1 VHTDETEVTR
11 DPAGSYREGQL
22 SDLLVIDLSRAV
34 AGPHAAMMLGDL
46 GARVIKVEQPGQGD
60 DARSWGPPFVE
71 GSDGKP
77 VSTYFL
83 AANRNKE
90 SITLDLKDTDDMLQ
104 LRQLLVKADVLIEN
118 FRPGTLTRLGLT
130 DQALLALN
138 ARLVVLAIS
147 GFGHDGPEGGRAGYD
162 QIAQGE
168 AGLMSVTGSNPDD
181 PQRVG
186 VPIADILAGVY
197 GAYGVLAALHERI
210 RTGRGQIVR
219 TSLLAAVVASHGYQ
233 GTAWTV
239 AGARGQARGNHH
251 PSIAPYGLFRC
262 GDGAVQIACGNDSQW
277 QTLSTVF
284 GLDVGAGLATNRQR
298 VDGALKSSGYSKVHS
313 LRSVCLTSSR
323 ASERQVSRP
332 GGYGESTRFMRGS
345 RPSPRDSSSTFSMP
359 HLGRSSCPAHRSA
372 SSMSATRQKS
382 KPPSSTITR
391 RRCWARATRA
401 WCDSPR
407 RKRRGTTKPL
417 PSPRAHRRHW
427 LDSHG
432 PPDEVLWPV
441 LRVPAY

>member
-1 VHTDETEVTR
+1 VHTDDTEATR
-11 DPAGSYREGQL
+11 STAGPYREGQL

-71 GSDGKP
+71 GSDGQP

-83 AANRNKE
+83 AANRNKD
-90 SITLDLKDTDDMLQ
+90 SITLDLKDPNDMAQ

-118 FRPGTLTRLGLT
+118 FRPGTLGRLGLT

-138 ARLVVLAIS
+138 PRLVLLAIS
-147 GFGHDGPEGGRAGYD
+147 GFGHDGPEGNRPGYD

-181 PQRVG
+181 PQRIG

-197 GAYGVLAALHERI
+197 GAYGVLAALHERT

-239 AGARGQARGNHH
+239 AGVRGQARGNHH

-262 GDGAVQIACGNDSQW
+262 GEGAVQIACGNDSQW
-277 QTLSTVF
+277 QRLCAQF
-284 GLDVGAGLATNRQR
+284 GLAVDAGLTTNPER
-298 VDGALKSSGYSKVHS
+298 VERRTEVIRILESAFSSLAASDVLARLEAVGVPAGRVRSIDEVYTWDQTKSQGLVIEVQHASLGPIQLPGPPLRFFDVSGDREVETTAQHHHPPPQLGASN
-313 LRSVCLTSSR
+313 TS
-323 ASERQVSRP
+323 
-332 GGYGESTRFMRGS
+332 
-345 RPSPRDSSSTFSMP
+345 
-359 HLGRSSCPAHRSA
+359 LGRH
-372 SSMSATRQKS
+372 T
-382 KPPSSTITR
+382 
-391 RRCWARATRA
+391 
-401 WCDSPR
+401 
-407 RKRRGTTKPL
+407 
-417 PSPRAHRRHW
+417 
-427 LDSHG
+427 
-432 PPDEVLWPV
+432 
-441 LRVPAY
+441 

>member
-1 VHTDETEVTR
+1 VHIDDIEVTR
-11 DPAGSYREGQL
+11 SPARPHREGQL

-77 VSTYFL
+77 VSSYFL

-90 SITLDLKDTDDMLQ
+90 SITLDLKDADDLAQ

-118 FRPGTLTRLGLT
+118 FRPGTLARLGLT

-197 GAYGVLAALHERI
+197 GAYGVLAALYERT

-239 AGARGQARGNHH
+239 AGVRGQAGGNHH

-262 GDGAVQIACGNDSQW
+262 GGGAVQIACGNDSQW
-277 QTLSTVF
+277 QRLCAEF
-284 GLDVGAGLATNRQR
+284 GLDVDTGLATNRQR
-298 VDGALKSSGYSKVHS
+298 VERRTEVIHMLEDAFSSLAVTEVITRLEAVGVPAGRVRSIDEVYAWDQTRSQGLLIDIQHDSLGLIQLPGPPLRFFDVSNETEVETTLQRHHPPPLLGASNTS
-313 LRSVCLTSSR
+313 LGTW
-323 ASERQVSRP
+323 
-332 GGYGESTRFMRGS
+332 
-345 RPSPRDSSSTFSMP
+345 
-359 HLGRSSCPAHRSA
+359 LG
-372 SSMSATRQKS
+372 TD
-382 KPPSSTITR
+382 PPSQ
-391 RRCWARATRA
+391 
-401 WCDSPR
+401 
-407 RKRRGTTKPL
+407 
-417 PSPRAHRRHW
+417 
-427 LDSHG
+427 
-432 PPDEVLWPV
+432 
-441 LRVPAY
+441 

>member
-1 VHTDETEVTR
+1 VHTDDMGLNTNQ
-11 DPAGSYREGQL
+11 PGSDREGQL
-22 SDLLVIDLSRAV
+22 ADLLVIDLSRAV
-34 AGPHAAMMLGDL
+34 AGPHAAMLLGDL

-71 GSDGKP
+71 GSDGQP

-90 SITLDLKDTDDMLQ
+90 SVTLDLKDADDMAR
-104 LRQLLVKADVLIEN
+104 LRHLLAMADVLIEN
-118 FRPGTLTRLGLT
+118 FRPGTLDRLGLT
-130 DQALLALN
+130 DQALMALN

-147 GFGHDGPEGGRAGYD
+147 GFGHDGPEGGRPGYD

-197 GAYGVLAALHERI
+197 GAYGVLAALHERT

-262 GDGAVQIACGNDSQW
+262 GEGAVQIACGNDSQW
-277 QTLSTVF
+277 QRLCTEF
-284 GLDVGAGLATNRQR
+284 ELDVDAGLATNRQR
-298 VDGALKSSGYSKVHS
+298 VERRTEVIQILEGAFSS
-313 LRSVCLTSSR
+313 
-323 ASERQVSRP
+323 
-332 GGYGESTRFMRGS
+332 F
-345 RPSPRDSSSTFSMP
+345 
-359 HLGRSSCPAHRSA
+359 PA
-372 SSMSATRQKS
+372 TEV
-382 KPPSSTITR
+382 I
-391 RRCWARATRA
+391 ARAEAVGVPAGRVRTIDEVYA
-401 WCDSPR
+401 WEQ
-407 RKRRGTTKPL
+407 TKSQGLLIDVQHASLGPIQL
-417 PSPRAHRRHW
+417 P
-427 LDSHG
+427 G
-432 PPDEVLWPV
+432 PPLRFFEIKDETEVETTIQHHHPPPL
-441 LRVPAY
+441 LGASNTSLGQHT

>member
-1 VHTDETEVTR
+1 MHADDTELTR
-11 DPAGSYREGQL
+11 SPAGSDREGQL

-46 GARVIKVEQPGQGD
+46 GARVIKVEQPGHGD

-71 GSDGKP
+71 GSDGQP

-90 SITLDLKDTDDMLQ
+90 SITLDLKDADDMAQ
-104 LRQLLVKADVLIEN
+104 LRQLLAMADVLIEN
-118 FRPGTLTRLGLT
+118 FRPGTLARLGLT
-130 DQALLALN
+130 DQALMALN

-197 GAYGVLAALHERI
+197 GAYGVLAALHERT

-239 AGARGQARGNHH
+239 AGVRGQAQGNHH

-262 GDGAVQIACGNDSQW
+262 GDGVVQIACGNDSQW
-277 QTLSTVF
+277 QRLCTEF
-284 GLDVGAGLATNRQR
+284 GLDVDAGLTTNRQR
-298 VDGALKSSGYSKVHS
+298 V
-313 LRSVCLTSSR
+313 
-323 ASERQVSRP
+323 ERR
-332 GGYGESTRFMRGS
+332 TRG
-345 RPSPRDSSSTFSMP
+345 
-359 HLGRSSCPAHRSA
+359 H
-372 SSMSATRQKS
+372 
-382 KPPSSTITR
+382 
-391 RRCWARATRA
+391 
-401 WCDSPR
+401 
-407 RKRRGTTKPL
+407 
-417 PSPRAHRRHW
+417 
-427 LDSHG
+427 
-432 PPDEVLWPV
+432 PDP
-441 LRVPAY
+441 

>member
-1 VHTDETEVTR
+1 VHIDDTELPGSV
-11 DPAGSYREGQL
+11 AGLPPEGQL

-46 GARVIKVEQPGQGD
+46 GASVIKVEQPGQGD

-71 GSDGKP
+71 GSDGKQ

-90 SITLDLKDTDDMLQ
+90 SITLDLKDADDMAR

-118 FRPGTLTRLGLT
+118 FRPGTLARLGLT

-197 GAYGVLAALHERI
+197 GAYGVLAALHERT

-233 GTAWTV
+233 GTAWTI
-239 AGARGQARGNHH
+239 AGVRGQARGNHH

-262 GDGAVQIACGNDSQW
+262 GEDAVQIACGNDSQW
-277 QTLSTVF
+277 HKLSTEF
-284 GLDVGAGLATNRQR
+284 GLDVDADLTTNRQR
-298 VDGALKSSGYSKVHS
+298 VERRTEVIRLLEDAFSSLAVAEVLARLEAVGVPAGRVRTIDEVYAWDQTRSQGLLVDVQHDSLGPIQLPGPPLRFFDVSSEMKVETTVQHHRPPPLLGASN
-313 LRSVCLTSSR
+313 TS
-323 ASERQVSRP
+323 
-332 GGYGESTRFMRGS
+332 
-345 RPSPRDSSSTFSMP
+345 
-359 HLGRSSCPAHRSA
+359 LGRHP
-372 SSMSATRQKS
+372 
-382 KPPSSTITR
+382 
-391 RRCWARATRA
+391 
-401 WCDSPR
+401 
-407 RKRRGTTKPL
+407 
-417 PSPRAHRRHW
+417 
-427 LDSHG
+427 
-432 PPDEVLWPV
+432 
-441 LRVPAY
+441 